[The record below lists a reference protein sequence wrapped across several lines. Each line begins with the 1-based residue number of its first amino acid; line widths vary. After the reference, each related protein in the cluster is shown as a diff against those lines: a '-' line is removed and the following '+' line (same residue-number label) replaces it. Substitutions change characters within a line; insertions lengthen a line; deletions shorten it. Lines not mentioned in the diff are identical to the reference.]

1 MPYLFLFLF
10 SFSFHFLRV
19 CFFASPY
26 FCYYS
31 FLLSF
36 CSRREWSLQRSL
48 WPRCDPQSV
57 ISRVAAPFIENALRI
72 IYVYAS
78 CAPHNKTLFI
88 WTCCEDWRCDFD
100 NKETFFRC
108 SHFSSLALALY
119 SRSLRRF
126 FSFFFFLAL
135 LLLLLHLPSTPN
147 VSNCDVRFRCPCASH
162 RHTHVHAASAAAA
175 ASS

>member
-10 SFSFHFLRV
+10 LFSFHFLRV

-126 FSFFFFLAL
+126 FFLL
-135 LLLLLHLPSTPN
+135 FLPG
-147 VSNCDVRFRCPCASH
+147 VV
-162 RHTHVHAASAAAA
+162 VAA
-175 ASS
+175 ASSTIYPKCIKLWRAIPMSVRVTQTHARTRSISSSSS